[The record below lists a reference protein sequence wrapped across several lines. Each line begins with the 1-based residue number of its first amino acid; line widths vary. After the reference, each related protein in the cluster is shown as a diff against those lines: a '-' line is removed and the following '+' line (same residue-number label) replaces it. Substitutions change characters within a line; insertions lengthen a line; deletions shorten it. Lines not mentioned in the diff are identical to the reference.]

1 MTVHTRAA
9 TDDILEIFSQPLRN
23 LGPIGAHTDSAG
35 ESDYDEDDYASAGE
49 STGTGRVSGTSEVG
63 DDETGTR
70 NVAVEDLEVH
80 ENASE
85 WSDFSSAKHIPVINR
100 QELETNSKDGYG
112 EGTTECDRTEL
123 LPSKSPKPVEEI
135 APIRFVPLPP
145 EGYEAPTGPYRDPCQ
160 LPQNRLPFMTPI
172 VEKTESSVGLLTQ
185 YIEKDYFSSKTSSR
199 IEDDKDLLSHDGQ
212 DRKINSPFQEIVN
225 EAAVE
230 RVRKAV
236 SRKPVTRGGNN
247 PIIKD
252 TQCNPVDES
261 IRNTILEDPER
272 PISSVTTFFDHRP
285 QTYNKNLEIRKF
297 VKALAKVSK
306 NTLDRTTTNLSTPP
320 TLSFPNTPSSYTI
333 RRELGKG
340 AFAPVYLAEEPSP
353 NNDDRAPILHAIKT
367 EHPPT
372 PWEFHIMNLAHTRLG
387 HTRTTD
393 SLATPK
399 AFHLFADE
407 GYLVEE
413 YRDQGTLLDLANLAR
428 DSPTTP
434 GVLDEAVVMFFAVEL
449 LRTVEDLHRV
459 GLLHGDLKADNCLV
473 RLSECGDPDWSSVYD
488 ARGGGGWSSK
498 GLLLIDFGRGVD
510 MRAFRPDVQF
520 IADWKTGKQDC
531 PEMRDLRPWTYQIDY
546 WGVAGVVHVLL
557 FGRYIEDVV
566 EKGDGEAGVGGK
578 RYRLRE
584 GLKRYWA
591 TDVWGGFFDVL
602 MNPGCWVREDGGR
615 LPCRKRLK
623 EVREGMEG
631 WLVENGEKRGLKTSL
646 KKLEERI
653 RERKK

>member
-1 MTVHTRAA
+1 MTLHTKAA

-35 ESDYDEDDYASAGE
+35 ESDYDEEDYASAGE
-49 STGTGRVSGTSEVG
+49 STGTGRVSGTSELG

-70 NVAVEDLEVH
+70 SVPVQDLEGH
-80 ENASE
+80 DDASE
-85 WSDFSSAKHIPVINR
+85 WSDFSSAKHIPAMDG
-100 QELETNSKDGYG
+100 QELETHTRDGNK
-112 EGTTECDRTEL
+112 EGTVEPDCNEL
-123 LPSKSPKPVEEI
+123 LPSKSPRPVEEI
-135 APIRFVPLPP
+135 AHTRFVPLPP
-145 EGYEAPTGPYRDPCQ
+145 EGYEAPTGPYRDPDQ

-185 YIEKDYFSSKTSSR
+185 YIEKDYFSSKPSFR
-199 IEDDKDLLSHDGQ
+199 IEDHEKLPVHHSYDE
-212 DRKINSPFQEIVN
+212 KISSPFQEIVN
-225 EAAVE
+225 EATVE
-230 RVRKAV
+230 RARKAA
-236 SRKPVTRGGNN
+236 SRKTVTRGADG

-252 TQCNPVDES
+252 TRCNPVDES
-261 IRNTILEDPER
+261 IRKTILEDPAR
-272 PISSVTTFFDHRP
+272 PISSITIFHDHRA
-285 QTYNKNLEIRKF
+285 QTYNKGLEIRKF
-297 VKALAKVSK
+297 VRALAKVSK

-320 TLSFPNTPSSYTI
+320 TLSFPNTPTSYTI

-340 AFAPVYLAEEPSP
+340 AFAPVYLAEESSP
-353 NNDDRAPILHAIKT
+353 DDDHAPVLHAIKA

-372 PWEFHIMNLAHTRLG
+372 PWEFHIMTLAHTRLA
-387 HTRTTD
+387 HTRATD
-393 SLATPK
+393 SLAKPH

-407 GYLVEE
+407 GYLIEE

-449 LRTVEDLHRV
+449 LRTVNDLHRI

-473 RLSECGDPDWSSVYD
+473 RLSDCTAPDWSPVYD
-488 ARGGGGWSSK
+488 ARGACGWSSK
-498 GLLLIDFGRGVD
+498 GLLLIDFGRGID

-546 WGVAGVVHVLL
+546 WGVAGIVHVLL

-602 MNPGCWVREDGGR
+602 MNPGCWVREEEDGR
-615 LPCRKRLK
+615 LPCRKRLR

-631 WLVENGEKRGLKTSL
+631 WLVENGEKRGLKTGL